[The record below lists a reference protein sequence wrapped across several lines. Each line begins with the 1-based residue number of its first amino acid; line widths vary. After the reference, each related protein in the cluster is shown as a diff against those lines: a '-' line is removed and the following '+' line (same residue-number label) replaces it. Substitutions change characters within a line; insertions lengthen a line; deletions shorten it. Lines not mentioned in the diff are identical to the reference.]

1 MKIHTITEKEF
12 GAGPD
17 DVASDEKQ
25 TGGLFPQGK
34 LFALNFPVLTLADMS
49 TTMKALNA
57 GLSMEG
63 VTMYLFWLATVAM
76 GAGAL
81 FFWLQRKTVPR
92 QYQTTLTVAGI
103 ICAVAA
109 FHYWRMSSIYIE
121 GVASLFDANGNRIAG
136 ATIRQFPTAYR
147 YIDWLITVPLLLME
161 FPLLLNLGRKGA
173 KLFRGLVFWAFVML
187 VTAWV
192 AEESKTGSGQWWL
205 WYAVSCIAWLYIVYM
220 LYSKVSEAMTSAP
233 ASIQRSLETM
243 RLYVLLGWVI
253 YPVGFLMAL
262 GGADGESWRE
272 VCYNIADVINKVFF
286 GLACYQGV
294 KALSEPDH

>member
-1 MKIHTITEKEF
+1 MKTQYHHTTETAACLHAAKIKE
-12 GAGPD
+12 PHRD
-17 DVASDEKQ
+17 I
-25 TGGLFPQGK
+25 FPQGK
-34 LFALNFPVLTLADMS
+34 LYALSFPLLTLADMT

-81 FFWLQRKTVPR
+81 FFWLQRNTVPKE
-92 QYQTTLTVAGI
+92 YQTALTVAGI

-109 FHYWRMSSIYIE
+109 FHYWRMSSIYLE
-121 GVASLFDANGNRIAG
+121 GVASLFGADGKRIEG
-136 ATIRQFPTAYR
+136 ATIGQFPTAYR

-161 FPLLLNLGRKGA
+161 FPLLLNLGKKGA
-173 KLFRGLVFWAFVML
+173 NLFRGLVFFAFVML

-192 AEESKTGSGQWWL
+192 AEESQVGSGQWWL
-205 WYAVSCIAWLYIVYM
+205 WYAVSCAAWLYIVYM

-233 ASIQRSLETM
+233 ASIQRSLRTM
-243 RLYVLLGWVI
+243 RLYVLIGWVI

-262 GGADGESWRE
+262 GGAEGESWRE
-272 VCYNIADVINKVFF
+272 ICYNIADVINKVFF

-294 KALSEPDH
+294 KALSEPAR

>member
-1 MKIHTITEKEF
+1 MKIYSHTDND
-12 GAGPD
+12 A
-17 DVASDEKQ
+17 VACLARATRSEETNRKV
-25 TGGLFPQGK
+25 FPQGR
-34 LFALNFPVLTLADMS
+34 LFALNFPLLAMADMS
-49 TTMKALNA
+49 TTMKALHA

-81 FFWLQRKTVPR
+81 FFWLQRKTVPT

-109 FHYWRMSSIYIE
+109 FHYWRMSGIYLE

-161 FPLLLNLGRKGA
+161 FPLLLNLGSKGA
-173 KLFRGLVFWAFVML
+173 KLFRALVFWALVML

-192 AEESKTGSGQWWL
+192 AEESATGSGQWWL
-205 WYAVSCIAWLYIVYM
+205 WYVVSCIAWFYIVYM

-233 ASIQRSLETM
+233 ASIQRSLQTM

-272 VCYNIADVINKVFF
+272 ICYNIADVINKVFF

-294 KALSEPDH
+294 KALSEPAR